1 MYRLVASARSRGY
14 HSGRFSVSA
23 GPSILRGSWRPRR
36 GAPATG
42 AAGET
47 RVCADGWALWVTG
60 RCATP
65 IKTEHL
71 EIPSGR
77 GRPPRRPLPAEVSSL
92 GPEDAHAAANSPGAA
107 ARRPGPGEH
116 RGRRRM
122 PTAGVHNGLS
132 AGEPADR
139 ARGEVSP
146 PLAGDLNSSTAAAPA
161 RPAGPSQHG
170 ATIVTWLILPVV
182 ICLSQRLSHACL
194 SISNYTAKL
203 RMAH

>member
-1 MYRLVASARSRGY
+1 MQHQERGPPPVRGGVVGSTSTKNFSVPYRDRRPLSGPLYRLVASARSRGY
-14 HSGRFSVSA
+14 HSGRFSISA

-92 GPEDAHAAANSPGAA
+92 GPEDAHAAANALA
-107 ARRPGPGEH
+107 LLR
-116 RGRRRM
+116 
-122 PTAGVHNGLS
+122 
-132 AGEPADR
+132 ADR
-139 ARGEVSP
+139 ALGNTEGEGGCP
-146 PLAGDLNSSTAAAPA
+146 PRACTMALAPA
-161 RPAGPSQHG
+161 
-170 ATIVTWLILPVV
+170 
-182 ICLSQRLSHACL
+182 SQRIGPGGRFS
-194 SISNYTAKL
+194 SP
-203 RMAH
+203 RR